1 MNGSLLS
8 LSDHRNGLVLLLA
21 LRQQRHQVRPY
32 GVLNTYSYQKMP
44 YSHRACW
51 PRLHLLFSKFRL
63 IEFLT

>member
-32 GVLNTYSYQKMP
+32 GVLNTYSYQKD
-44 YSHRACW
+44 A
-51 PRLHLLFSKFRL
+51 L
-63 IEFLT
+63 